1 MGLAVMMVKFDLT
14 LEDIVTLK
22 QNQFRSDDK
31 LSRATI
37 SSVSKSKILEMTE
50 LDHQIYRYFVERLID
65 EINEIGVE
73 KIDDI
78 VRELVLRQ
86 VAIQEACFEHK
97 TFVNNIQ
104 YYQLLP
110 EMEGNQTC
118 IFHASNPG
126 MHHDILRD
134 IQVKQL
140 ERWHKSHER
149 IKQFCS
155 HSFRDKI
162 HSRIAFT

>member
-1 MGLAVMMVKFDLT
+1 M
-14 LEDIVTLK
+14 
-22 QNQFRSDDK
+22 
-31 LSRATI
+31 
-37 SSVSKSKILEMTE
+37 
-50 LDHQIYRYFVERLID
+50 ERLID

-134 IQVKQL
+134 IQVKQVNSQQT
-140 ERWHKSHER
+140 KN
-149 IKQFCS
+149 
-155 HSFRDKI
+155 
-162 HSRIAFT
+162 A